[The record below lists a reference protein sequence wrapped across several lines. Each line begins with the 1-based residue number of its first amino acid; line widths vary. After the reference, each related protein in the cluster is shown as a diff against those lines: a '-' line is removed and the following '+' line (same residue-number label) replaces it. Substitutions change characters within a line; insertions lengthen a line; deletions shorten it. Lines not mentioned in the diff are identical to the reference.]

1 MPTPTEHAVPHVVIV
16 GGGFGGLKAAR
27 KLRKAAAR
35 VTLVDKHNYHLF
47 QPLLYQVA
55 TGALS
60 PANIASPLRA
70 IFRRQKN
77 CEVFLAEVT
86 DIDPDSN
93 CLYLADGQLEFDF
106 LILAAGATHSYFG
119 RDEWEKNAPGLKT
132 ISDAANIRR
141 RIFLAFEA
149 AERESN
155 PEIRQALMTFV
166 IVGGGPTGVELAG
179 ALSEIS
185 KHTLKHD
192 FRHINPEEARILIV
206 EAGEHVLAH
215 YPEEL
220 CRCAADKIRSLGI
233 EVHSKTKVTEIAVD
247 HVLLQSPAGETT
259 VRARTVLWAAGVQA
273 NPLGKKLAAACGV
286 ETDRAGRVP
295 VTATLNVAGHENI
308 FVIGDLACC
317 LDGAGKPLPGVAQVA
332 MQQGSFVAQL
342 IAKRLAGK
350 AFDKQFDYRDL
361 GTMATIGRAAAVVE
375 IGKFKSCGFL
385 AWIMWLFVHLT
396 QIVQFQNRLLVFMQ
410 WGWSYLT
417 FGRSARLITGDSPV
431 IIVHSADRVAENQP
445 AK

>member
-16 GGGFGGLKAAR
+16 GGGFGGLKAVR

-206 EAGEHVLAH
+206 EAGEHVLRTILRNFADARRTKFVHWESKSTRKQRSRKLQLTMSCCKARQENAAFVAH
-215 YPEEL
+215 SGL
-220 CRCAADKIRSLGI
+220 GKTHLMQGVGRKCCALGYRVRYETSASLI
-233 EVHSKTKVTEIAVD
+233 EA
-247 HVLLQSPAGETT
+247 LN
-259 VRARTVLWAAGVQA
+259 RARAVKALAPKVRRSPWLRSVGSMNSASRSWS
-273 NPLGKKLAAACGV
+273 GKRC
-286 ETDRAGRVP
+286 RM
-295 VTATLNVAGHENI
+295 H
-308 FVIGDLACC
+308 
-317 LDGAGKPLPGVAQVA
+317 
-332 MQQGSFVAQL
+332 
-342 IAKRLAGK
+342 
-350 AFDKQFDYRDL
+350 
-361 GTMATIGRAAAVVE
+361 
-375 IGKFKSCGFL
+375 
-385 AWIMWLFVHLT
+385 
-396 QIVQFQNRLLVFMQ
+396 
-410 WGWSYLT
+410 
-417 FGRSARLITGDSPV
+417 
-431 IIVHSADRVAENQP
+431 
-445 AK
+445 